1 MTNPLLSVVVTT
13 YNQKDYIG
21 KALDSILMQQ
31 TDFDFEIIVSDDASP
46 DCTPEIVKQYA
57 EKYPDKI
64 TAICRKENVG
74 ISVNWFETL
83 LTAKGEYVTTLEG
96 DDYWT
101 DPLKLQKQVD
111 FLKSNPQYIG
121 VSTERIMADDNGKEY
136 EFFTTAYGSVNKANT
151 INSFLGGITFSYTA
165 TVHKNIFRDDGEKYC
180 DFVTANRSIADFALC
195 CIILSKGNVFVLPD
209 ITCAYRI
216 AGETKKEQNYSSKTS
231 IAKKYADSLQVVSI
245 AKDYFA
251 NRYPFDKCLSVWSFM
266 PFVES
271 LSAKQLGA
279 FFAVFKKISF
289 KAKLW
294 CVITWPCYAL
304 RIIKYKL
311 SKGR

>member
-1 MTNPLLSVVVTT
+1 MTNPLVSVVVTT

-31 TDFDFEIIVSDDASP
+31 TDFEYEIIVSDDASP
-46 DCTPEIVKQYA
+46 DCTPEIIKQYA
-57 EKYPDKI
+57 EKYPGKI
-64 TAICRKENVG
+64 TAICRAENVG

-83 LTAKGEYVTTLEG
+83 LKAKGEYVTTLEG

-136 EFFTTAYGSVNKANT
+136 EFFTTAYGSANKPNT

-165 TVHKNIFRDDGEKYC
+165 TVHKNIFKDNGMQYY

-195 CIILSKGNVFVLPD
+195 CIILSKGDVYVLPD
-209 ITCAYRI
+209 VTCAYRI
-216 AGETKKEQNYSSKTS
+216 AGETKKEQSYTSKTS
-231 IAKKYADSLQVVSI
+231 IAKKYADSLQVVNT
-245 AKDYFA
+245 AKNYFN
-251 NRYPFDKCLSVWSFM
+251 NRYPFDKCLSVWSFI
-266 PFVES
+266 PFIES
-271 LSAKQLGA
+271 ISAKQTKEYLSV
-279 FFAVFKKISF
+279 FAKLPLS
-289 KAKLW
+289 AKLW
-294 CVITWPCYAL
+294 CLFTWPCYAL